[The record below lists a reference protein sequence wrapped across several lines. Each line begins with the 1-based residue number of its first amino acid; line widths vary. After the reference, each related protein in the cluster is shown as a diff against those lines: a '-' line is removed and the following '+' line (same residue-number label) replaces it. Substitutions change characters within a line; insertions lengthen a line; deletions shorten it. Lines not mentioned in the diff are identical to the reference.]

1 MGDSPSKEIGSLRTD
16 QETDTDVEEGCGCTV
31 SALDV
36 DRGDNKYN
44 CRDALDGPVPPAPP
58 PSPTP
63 SCPHVDSEND
73 IRCYC
78 LIERVYVAFWSLPG
92 MNMPIRHSILGAS
105 PFFDSHC
112 VVAGACGLA
121 RSEVIGTSRLS
132 VMSIAACLTM
142 SIKQALGQ
150 SVDNDRSVFGGVTV
164 ERLVGAM
171 FHDAMSWTGATT
183 SSLSARRA
191 SDMAKNIVSAEVDL
205 LRCTHTF
212 EYLER
217 STLQKAE
224 LLLWKFYHTKHRQ
237 TMVSRCFPS
246 QTRRTSNASPLDISN
261 GSRHPSVCTRCIAV
275 FYFRACFFSGNSAL
289 VCMGDESARA
299 LACLA
304 VAAVSQKCISETTN
318 VVALAHRIC
327 SVTWI
332 LTNSPSRY
340 GSNSATTFETLLN
353 VSLTPQVCHRVVSVK
368 TSGHGCSEGR
378 VFDKRR

>member
-1 MGDSPSKEIGSLRTD
+1 MGDSPSKEVGSLRTD
-16 QETDTDVEEGCGCTV
+16 QETDTDLEEEDGCTL

-36 DRGDNKYN
+36 ARGENKEN
-44 CRDALDGPVPPAPP
+44 CRDALRGPVPPAPP

-78 LIERVYVAFWSLPG
+78 LIERVYVAFWSLPR
-92 MNMPIRHSILGAS
+92 MKMPTRHSVLVAS

-112 VVAGACGLA
+112 IVAGACGLA

-142 SIKQALGQ
+142 SIKHALGQ
-150 SVDNDRSVFGGVTV
+150 SVDSDRSVLGGVTV

-183 SSLSARRA
+183 SSLCARRA
-191 SDMAKNIVSAEVDL
+191 SDLAKNIVSAEVDL

-224 LLLWKFYHTKHRQ
+224 LLLWKFYHPKHRQ
-237 TMVSRCFPS
+237 TIVSRCFPS
-246 QTRRTSNASPLDISN
+246 QRRRTYKASPLDISK
-261 GSRHPSVCTRCIAV
+261 GRQHPSVCTRCVAV
-275 FYFRACFFSGNSAL
+275 FYFRACFLSGNSAL

-304 VAAVSQKCISETTN
+304 VAAVTQKCISETKN
-318 VVALAHRIC
+318 VVELAHRIC
-327 SVTWI
+327 SATWS
-332 LTNSPSRY
+332 LTNCPSRY
-340 GSNSATTFETLLN
+340 GSNAATTFETLLN
-353 VSLTPQVCHRVVSVK
+353 VSLTPEVGDRVVSVER
-368 TSGHGCSEGR
+368 SGHDVACGWVWR
-378 VFDKRR
+378 LR